1 MSHPLF
7 PLIDAN
13 LVESVREFARWQQGG
28 EIVERDGVLLVAGT
42 TRFPVVSN
50 AALRLDPEVAPA
62 SMLETVFGYFRDRRR
77 GFTIWIRPRI
87 DEDVEAAARGAG
99 FREVSTSPWM
109 ALDAPIPD
117 GGAVPGLEIREVK
130 DEAGVLAARD
140 INREAYT
147 ALEMPS
153 SEVDAVYG
161 TPRRVLSPPCRT
173 FVGYENGRPVTTAM
187 LLMTHGVA
195 GVYWVGTVAAARGKG
210 YAAAITRAV
219 SHAGFESGARVVTL
233 QASVMGESIYQRLGY
248 RTIGNQKWLLS
259 PKPVRP

>member
-1 MSHPLF
+1 MF

-13 LVESVREFARWQQGG
+13 LVESVREFARWQKGG

-50 AALRLDPEVAPA
+50 AALRLDPHVEPEW
-62 SMLETVFGYFRDRRR
+62 MLETIFHYFRDRRR
-77 GFTIWIRPRI
+77 GFTIWIRPDV
-87 DEDVEAAARGAG
+87 DEDVEAAALAAG

-109 ALDAPIPD
+109 VLETPIPED
-117 GGAVPGLEIREVK
+117 GASSGLEIREVK
-130 DEAGVLAARD
+130 DEAGVLDARN
-140 INREAYT
+140 INREAYA

-161 TPRRVLSPPCRT
+161 TPRRVLSPSCKT
-173 FVGYENGRPVTTAM
+173 YVGYENGKPVSTAM

-210 YAAAITRAV
+210 YAAAMTRAV
-219 SHAGFESGARVVTL
+219 SNRGFESGARVVTL
-233 QASVMGESIYQRLGY
+233 QASVMGESIYKRLGY
-248 RTIGNQKWLLS
+248 RTVGTQKWLLS
-259 PKPVRP
+259 PKPAKK